1 MTENVKI
8 YTIEELEALG
18 WEFTTLNTIYNSQY
32 DQSFLELMLSEDIP
46 ADLPSPTSLQKFK
59 PYFNGP
65 KTIPSLGYNNFTP
78 AQILCD
84 VEKDPD
90 VATEGI
96 PEKWVLNLKAG
107 VFAITGLRA
116 NEALTLK
123 FALLCYIKGDTPLPI
138 QIAWRRDA
146 SSNWIVAYDT
156 YAYKWPVSGTTPP
169 GIECNI
175 LLNGLKPG
183 DSFQI
188 GIIRDNKASADKN
201 LYIYGFNLD
210 GATIMRSYTT
220 AKKKFTDPK
229 TGEVRSYANDPV
241 SCTSPADPRQSAA
254 EYASCIE
261 YGEQVI
267 VAGEPGKMYFPEEEL
282 YQWISPQ
289 QLDQFKKMYP
299 DCVEISYN
307 SALGYVYSQIGELYD
322 IASILAG
329 DTNDGT
335 AKIMRWILTV
345 LTAYNITSP
354 SARHSETLRDNYE
367 MVVKKVTEMKNG
379 ATTLHDAPIKETP
392 NAWGTV
398 VNGSKNKM
406 RG

>member
-8 YTIEELEALG
+8 YTIEELKNMG
-18 WEFTTLNTIYNSQY
+18 WEFLSTNTTFQTRFD
-32 DQSFLELMLSEDIP
+32 DQFAELLYSEKIPDNFPAVVSFK
-46 ADLPSPTSLQKFK
+46 QFQ
-59 PYFNGP
+59 PYFMGP
-65 KTIPSLGYNNFTP
+65 MDVPSLSYNNFSGDMVR
-78 AQILCD
+78 AD
-84 VEKDPD
+84 VEKEPYP
-90 VATEGI
+90 GKYMI
-96 PEKWVLNLKAG
+96 NLKMGAF
-107 VFAITGLRA
+107 VITGLSCS
-116 NEALTLK
+116 ETMSLLFTLSVS
-123 FALLCYIKGDTPLPI
+123 IKGDTPLPFKVNYI
-138 QIAWRRDA
+138 R
-146 SSNWIVAYDT
+146 SNTEARVECYSGL
-156 YAYKWPVSGTTPP
+156 AYKMTGDTLPTLQIPIHLSGLHP
-169 GIECNI
+169 GSPFHLSIE
-175 LLNGLKPG
+175 
-183 DSFQI
+183 
-188 GIIRDNKASADKN
+188 RDVYQFPIVEDKN
-201 LYIYGFNLD
+201 LYIHYFALQGDFVANS
-210 GATIMRSYTT
+210 ITT
-220 AKKKFTDPK
+220 AKKTFTDPK
-229 TGEVRSYANDPV
+229 TGAVRSYSNTPV
-241 SCTSPADPRQSAA
+241 MCISEAESLQSAA
-254 EYASCIE
+254 EYASLIE

-267 VAGEPGKMYFPEEEL
+267 VAAEPGKMYFPEEEL

-329 DTNDGT
+329 DTNEGT

>member
-8 YTIEELEALG
+8 YTIDELKNMG
-18 WEFTTLNTIYNSQY
+18 WEFLSTNTSVQTHFD
-32 DQSFLELMLSEDIP
+32 DQFAELLYSENIPDDFPDVVSFKQFE
-46 ADLPSPTSLQKFK
+46 
-59 PYFNGP
+59 PYFTGP
-65 KTIPSLGYNNFTP
+65 KDVPSLSYNNFNNTT
-78 AQILCD
+78 LSFD
-84 VEKDPD
+84 VEKEPS
-90 VATEGI
+90 I
-96 PEKWVLNLKAG
+96 PGKYMINLKMG
-107 VFAITGLRA
+107 LFIITGLSCS
-116 NEALTLK
+116 ETMSLLFTLSVSV
-123 FALLCYIKGDTPLPI
+123 KGDTPLPFKVNY
-138 QIAWRRDA
+138 RR
-146 SSNWIVAYDT
+146 SSNDKWIERYSGL
-156 YAYKWPVSGTTPP
+156 AYKMTGDMLPQLQIP
-169 GIECNI
+169 I
-175 LLNGLKPG
+175 LLSGLHPG
-183 DSFQI
+183 SPFHLSI
-188 GIIRDNKASADKN
+188 ERDVYKLPFVEDKN
-201 LYIYGFNLD
+201 LYIHYFGLQGDFVANS
-210 GATIMRSYTT
+210 ITT
-220 AKKKFTDPK
+220 AKKTFTDPK
-229 TGEVRSYANDPV
+229 TGAVRSYSNTPV
-241 SCTSPADPRQSAA
+241 MCISEAESLQSAA
-254 EYASCIE
+254 EYASLIE

-267 VAGEPGKMYFPEEEL
+267 VAAEPGKMYFPEEEL

>member
-8 YTIEELEALG
+8 YTIDELKNMG
-18 WEFTTLNTIYNSQY
+18 WEFLSTNTSVQTHFD
-32 DQSFLELMLSEDIP
+32 DQFTELLYSENIPDDFPDVVSFKQFE
-46 ADLPSPTSLQKFK
+46 
-59 PYFNGP
+59 PYFTGP
-65 KTIPSLGYNNFTP
+65 KDVPSLRYNNFIDTT
-78 AQILCD
+78 LLFD
-84 VEKDPD
+84 VEKEPS
-90 VATEGI
+90 I
-96 PEKWVLNLKAG
+96 PGKYMINSKMGL
-107 VFAITGLRA
+107 FIITGLSCS
-116 NEALTLK
+116 ETMSLLFTLSVSV
-123 FALLCYIKGDTPLPI
+123 KGDTPLPFKVNY
-138 QIAWRRDA
+138 RR
-146 SSNWIVAYDT
+146 SSNEAWIERYSGL
-156 YAYKWPVSGTTPP
+156 AYKMTGDMLPKLQIP
-169 GIECNI
+169 I
-175 LLNGLKPG
+175 LLSGLHPG
-183 DSFQI
+183 SPFHLSI
-188 GIIRDNKASADKN
+188 ERDVYKLPIVEDKN
-201 LYIYGFNLD
+201 LYIHYFDLAGDFVSNS
-210 GATIMRSYTT
+210 TTT
-220 AKKKFTDPK
+220 AKKTFTDPK
-229 TGEVRSYANDPV
+229 TGAVRSYSNTPV
-241 SCTSPADPRQSAA
+241 MCISEAESLQSAA
-254 EYASCIE
+254 EYASLIE

-267 VAGEPGKMYFPEEEL
+267 VAAEPGKMYFPEVEL

-335 AKIMRWILTV
+335 SKIMRWILTV

>member
-8 YTIEELEALG
+8 YTPEELEALG
-18 WEFTTLNTIYNSQY
+18 WEFTTLNTTYNPQY

-46 ADLPSPTSLQKFK
+46 ADLPSPTSLQKFE

-65 KTIPSLGYNNFTP
+65 KDVPSLQYNKFTN
-78 AQILCD
+78 ITYLCD
-84 VEKDPD
+84 VERIPD
-90 VATEGI
+90 I
-96 PEKWVLNLKAG
+96 PNKWAINLKAG
-107 VFAITGLRA
+107 MLSITGLTTSEIVSL
-116 NEALTLK
+116 NLE
-123 FALLCYIKGDTPLPI
+123 FACYTNSDTPLPFTVGS
-138 QIAWRRDA
+138 QLGSGAL
-146 SSNWIVAYDT
+146 YPT
-156 YAYKWPVSGTTPP
+156 YNGFATKYTRQESLEIRTAPIYLPYPP
-169 GIECNI
+169 GKPFSVYFKKDNVFTDG
-175 LLNGLKPG
+175 GLHIVY
-183 DSFQI
+183 F
-188 GIIRDNKASADKN
+188 RLVSAR
-201 LYIYGFNLD
+201 IPS
-210 GATIMRSYTT
+210 ITT
-220 AKKKFTDPK
+220 SAEKSFTDPK
-229 TGEVRSYANDPV
+229 TGAVRTYSNTPV
-241 SCTSPADPRQSAA
+241 SCSSAQASLQSAS

-267 VAGEPGKMYFPEEEL
+267 VAAEPGKMYFPEVEL

-335 AKIMRWILTV
+335 SKIMRWILTV

>member
-8 YTIEELEALG
+8 YTIEELKNMG
-18 WEFTTLNTIYNSQY
+18 WEFLSTNASFQTRFD
-32 DQSFLELMLSEDIP
+32 DQFVEWLYSEKIPDNFPDVVSFK
-46 ADLPSPTSLQKFK
+46 QFQ
-59 PYFNGP
+59 PYFTGP
-65 KTIPSLGYNNFTP
+65 MDVPSLSYNNFINVMLL
-78 AQILCD
+78 AD
-84 VEKDPD
+84 VEKEPS
-90 VATEGI
+90 TPGKYMI
-96 PEKWVLNLKAG
+96 NLKKS
-107 VFAITGLRA
+107 FFIITGLSCS
-116 NEALTLK
+116 ETMSLLFTLSVSV
-123 FALLCYIKGDTPLPI
+123 KGDTPLPFKVNYRRSANE
-138 QIAWRRDA
+138 AWIERY
-146 SSNWIVAYDT
+146 SGL
-156 YAYKWPVSGTTPP
+156 AYKMTGDTLPTLQIPIILSGLHP
-169 GIECNI
+169 GSPFHLSIE
-175 LLNGLKPG
+175 
-183 DSFQI
+183 
-188 GIIRDNKASADKN
+188 RDVYTGPIVEDKN
-201 LYIYGFNLD
+201 LYIHYFGLQGEFVANS
-210 GATIMRSYTT
+210 ITT
-220 AKKKFTDPK
+220 AKKTFTDPK
-229 TGEVRSYANDPV
+229 TGAVRSYSNTPV
-241 SCTSPADPRQSAA
+241 MCISEAESLQSAA
-254 EYASCIE
+254 EYASLIE

-267 VAGEPGKMYFPEEEL
+267 VAAEPGKMYFPEEEL

>member
-8 YTIEELEALG
+8 YTIEELKNMG
-18 WEFTTLNTIYNSQY
+18 WEFLSTNT
-32 DQSFLELMLSEDIP
+32 SFQPHFDDEFAELLYSEKIP
-46 ADLPSPTSLQKFK
+46 DNFPDVVSFK
-59 PYFNGP
+59 QFQPYFTGP
-65 KTIPSLGYNNFTP
+65 MNVPSLSYNNSNEMLL
-78 AQILCD
+78 AD
-84 VEKDPD
+84 VEKEPS
-90 VATEGI
+90 I
-96 PEKWVLNLKAG
+96 PGKYMINLKMG
-107 VFAITGLRA
+107 LLIITGLSCS
-116 NEALTLK
+116 ETMSLLFTLSVSV
-123 FALLCYIKGDTPLPI
+123 KGDTPLPFKVNYRGSKTG
-138 QIAWRRDA
+138 AWVECY
-146 SSNWIVAYDT
+146 SGL
-156 YAYKWPVSGTTPP
+156 AYKMTGDTLPTLQIPIHLSGLHP
-169 GIECNI
+169 GSPFHLSIE
-175 LLNGLKPG
+175 
-183 DSFQI
+183 
-188 GIIRDNKASADKN
+188 RDVYKFPIVEDKN
-201 LYIYGFNLD
+201 LYIHDFDLQGDFVPNS
-210 GATIMRSYTT
+210 ITT
-220 AKKKFTDPK
+220 AKKTFTDPK
-229 TGEVRSYANDPV
+229 TGAVRSYSNTPV
-241 SCTSPADPRQSAA
+241 MCISEAESLQSAA
-254 EYASCIE
+254 EYASLIE

-267 VAGEPGKMYFPEEEL
+267 VAAEPGKMYFPEEEL

>member
-18 WEFTTLNTIYNSQY
+18 WEFTTLNTIYNPQY
-32 DQSFLELMLSEDIP
+32 DQSFLELMLSQDIP

-65 KTIPSLGYNNFTP
+65 MTIPSLEYNDFTP
-78 AQILCD
+78 VQILCD
-84 VEKDPD
+84 VEKDPE
-90 VATEGI
+90 ASTEII
-96 PEKWVLNLKAG
+96 PDKWVVNLKAG
-107 VFAITGLRA
+107 AFTISGLRA
-116 NEALTLK
+116 GEALTLE
-123 FALLCYIKGDTPLPI
+123 FSLSCYIKGDTPLPF
-138 QIAWRRDA
+138 QIAWRRA
-146 SSNWIVAYDT
+146 VTYNWTIACEAM
-156 YAYKWPVSGTTPP
+156 AYKWLTPGTAPED
-169 GIECNI
+169 IKCNI
-175 LLNGLKPG
+175 LLSRLNPG
-183 DSFQI
+183 DVFQI
-188 GIIRDNKASADKN
+188 GIIRDNKMAADKN
-201 LYIYGFNLD
+201 LYIYGFNLS
-210 GATIMRSYTT
+210 GANIMRSYTT
-220 AKKKFTDPK
+220 AKKEFTDPK
-229 TGEVRSYANDPV
+229 TGEVRSYANSPV
-241 SCTSPADPRQSAA
+241 LCTSPSEALHSAA

-379 ATTLHDAPIKETP
+379 ATTLHDAPIKDAP

>member
-1 MTENVKI
+1 M
-8 YTIEELEALG
+8 
-18 WEFTTLNTIYNSQY
+18 
-32 DQSFLELMLSEDIP
+32 
-46 ADLPSPTSLQKFK
+46 
-59 PYFNGP
+59 
-65 KTIPSLGYNNFTP
+65 
-78 AQILCD
+78 
-84 VEKDPD
+84 
-90 VATEGI
+90 
-96 PEKWVLNLKAG
+96 
-107 VFAITGLRA
+107 
-116 NEALTLK
+116 
-123 FALLCYIKGDTPLPI
+123 
-138 QIAWRRDA
+138 
-146 SSNWIVAYDT
+146 
-156 YAYKWPVSGTTPP
+156 
-169 GIECNI
+169 
-175 LLNGLKPG
+175 
-183 DSFQI
+183 
-188 GIIRDNKASADKN
+188 
-201 LYIYGFNLD
+201 
-210 GATIMRSYTT
+210 
-220 AKKKFTDPK
+220 
-229 TGEVRSYANDPV
+229 
-241 SCTSPADPRQSAA
+241 
-254 EYASCIE
+254 
-261 YGEQVI
+261 
-267 VAGEPGKMYFPEEEL
+267 AGEPGKMYFREEEL

>member
-8 YTIEELEALG
+8 YTIEELKNMG
-18 WEFTTLNTIYNSQY
+18 WEFLSTNTSVQTHFD
-32 DQSFLELMLSEDIP
+32 DQFAELLYSENIPDDFPDVVSFKQFE
-46 ADLPSPTSLQKFK
+46 
-59 PYFNGP
+59 PYFTGP
-65 KTIPSLGYNNFTP
+65 KDVPSLSYNNFNGLT
-78 AQILCD
+78 LLFD

-90 VATEGI
+90 VATEVI

-123 FALLCYIKGDTPLPI
+123 FTLSCYIKGDTPLPI
-138 QIAWRRDA
+138 QIAWRIDA
-146 SSNWIVAYDT
+146 SSNWRVAYDT
-156 YAYKWPVSGTTPP
+156 YAYKWPVSGTNPP

-241 SCTSPADPRQSAA
+241 LCTSPADSRQSAA

-329 DTNDGT
+329 DTNEGT

>member
-8 YTIEELEALG
+8 YTIEELKNMG
-18 WEFTTLNTIYNSQY
+18 WEFLSTNTSVQTHFD
-32 DQSFLELMLSEDIP
+32 DQFAELLYSENIPDDFPDVVSFKQFE
-46 ADLPSPTSLQKFK
+46 
-59 PYFNGP
+59 PYFTGP
-65 KTIPSLGYNNFTP
+65 KDVPSLSYNNFNGTT
-78 AQILCD
+78 LLFD
-84 VEKDPD
+84 VEKEPS
-90 VATEGI
+90 I
-96 PEKWVLNLKAG
+96 PGKYMINSKMGL
-107 VFAITGLRA
+107 FIITGLSCS
-116 NEALTLK
+116 ETMSLLFTLSVSV
-123 FALLCYIKGDTPLPI
+123 KGDTPLPFKVNYRRSNAE
-138 QIAWRRDA
+138 AWIECY
-146 SSNWIVAYDT
+146 SGL
-156 YAYKWPVSGTTPP
+156 AYKMTGDTLPQLQIP
-169 GIECNI
+169 I
-175 LLNGLKPG
+175 LLSGLHPG
-183 DSFQI
+183 SPFHLSI
-188 GIIRDNKASADKN
+188 ERDVYKLPIVEDKN
-201 LYIYGFNLD
+201 LYIHYFGLEGDFVSNS
-210 GATIMRSYTT
+210 TTT
-220 AKKKFTDPK
+220 AKKTFTGPK
-229 TGEVRSYANDPV
+229 TGAVRSYSNTPV
-241 SCTSPADPRQSAA
+241 MCISEAESLQSAA
-254 EYASCIE
+254 EYASLIE

-267 VAGEPGKMYFPEEEL
+267 VAAEPGKMYFPEEEL

-379 ATTLHDAPIKETP
+379 ATTLHDAPIKDTP

>member
-8 YTIEELEALG
+8 YTIEELKNMG
-18 WEFTTLNTIYNSQY
+18 WEFLSTNTRVQTHF
-32 DQSFLELMLSEDIP
+32 DDEFDELLYSEKIP
-46 ADLPSPTSLQKFK
+46 DNFPDVVSLQQFQ
-59 PYFNGP
+59 PYFTGP
-65 KTIPSLGYNNFTP
+65 MGVPSLSYNNFSNVM
-78 AQILCD
+78 LFCD
-84 VEKDPD
+84 VEKESSVP
-90 VATEGI
+90 GKYMI
-96 PEKWVLNLKAG
+96 NLKRG
-107 VFAITGLRA
+107 LFIITGLSCS
-116 NEALTLK
+116 ETLSLL
-123 FALLCYIKGDTPLPI
+123 FALSVSVKGDTPLPFKVNYRRSNTG
-138 QIAWRRDA
+138 AWVECY
-146 SSNWIVAYDT
+146 SGL
-156 YAYKWPVSGTTPP
+156 AYKMTGDTLPTLQIP
-169 GIECNI
+169 I
-175 LLNGLKPG
+175 LLSGVHPG
-183 DSFQI
+183 SPFYLSI
-188 GIIRDNKASADKN
+188 GQDVYTDPIVEDKN
-201 LYIYGFNLD
+201 LYIHYFALQGGFVPNS
-210 GATIMRSYTT
+210 ITT
-220 AKKKFTDPK
+220 AKKTFTDPK
-229 TGEVRSYANDPV
+229 TGAVRSYSNTPV
-241 SCTSPADPRQSAA
+241 MCISEAESLQSAA
-254 EYASCIE
+254 EYASLIE

-267 VAGEPGKMYFPEEEL
+267 VAAEPGKMYFPEEEL

>member
-8 YTIEELEALG
+8 YTIEELKNMG
-18 WEFTTLNTIYNSQY
+18 WEFLSTNTSVQTHFD
-32 DQSFLELMLSEDIP
+32 DQFGELLYSENIPDDFPDVVSFKQFE
-46 ADLPSPTSLQKFK
+46 
-59 PYFNGP
+59 PYFTGP
-65 KTIPSLGYNNFTP
+65 KDVPSLRYNNFNGVT
-78 AQILCD
+78 LLFD
-84 VEKDPD
+84 VEKEPS
-90 VATEGI
+90 I
-96 PEKWVLNLKAG
+96 PGKYMINSKMG
-107 VFAITGLRA
+107 HFIITGLSCS
-116 NEALTLK
+116 ETMSLLFTLSVSV
-123 FALLCYIKGDTPLPI
+123 KGDTPLPFKVNY
-138 QIAWRRDA
+138 RR
-146 SSNWIVAYDT
+146 SSNKAWIERYSGL
-156 YAYKWPVSGTTPP
+156 AYKMTGDTLPQLQIP
-169 GIECNI
+169 I
-175 LLNGLKPG
+175 LLFGLHPG
-183 DSFQI
+183 SPFQLSI
-188 GIIRDNKASADKN
+188 ERDVYKFPIVEDKN
-201 LYIYGFNLD
+201 LYIHYFGLEGDFVANS
-210 GATIMRSYTT
+210 TTT
-220 AKKKFTDPK
+220 AKKTFTDPK
-229 TGEVRSYANDPV
+229 TGAVRSYSNTPV
-241 SCTSPADPRQSAA
+241 MCISEAESLQSAA
-254 EYASCIE
+254 EYASLIE

-267 VAGEPGKMYFPEEEL
+267 VAAEPGKMYFPEEEL

-335 AKIMRWILTV
+335 SKIMRWILTV

>member
-8 YTIEELEALG
+8 YTIEELKNMG
-18 WEFTTLNTIYNSQY
+18 WEFLSTNTSVQTHFD
-32 DQSFLELMLSEDIP
+32 DQFAEILYSENIPDDFPDVVSFKQFE
-46 ADLPSPTSLQKFK
+46 
-59 PYFNGP
+59 PYFTGP
-65 KTIPSLGYNNFTP
+65 KDVPSLSYNNFNGMT
-78 AQILCD
+78 LSFD
-84 VEKDPD
+84 VEKEPS
-90 VATEGI
+90 I
-96 PEKWVLNLKAG
+96 PGKYMINSKMG
-107 VFAITGLRA
+107 HFIITGLSCS
-116 NEALTLK
+116 ETMSLLFTLSVSV
-123 FALLCYIKGDTPLPI
+123 KGDTPLPFKVNY
-138 QIAWRRDA
+138 RR
-146 SSNWIVAYDT
+146 SSSESWIERYSGL
-156 YAYKWPVSGTTPP
+156 AYKMTGDMPP
-169 GIECNI
+169 QLQIPI
-175 LLNGLKPG
+175 LLSGLHPG
-183 DSFQI
+183 SPFHLSI
-188 GIIRDNKASADKN
+188 ERDVYRFPIVEDKN
-201 LYIYGFNLD
+201 LYIHYFGLEGDFVSNS
-210 GATIMRSYTT
+210 TTT
-220 AKKKFTDPK
+220 AKKTFTDPK
-229 TGEVRSYANDPV
+229 TGAVRSYSNTPV
-241 SCTSPADPRQSAA
+241 MCISEAESLQSAA
-254 EYASCIE
+254 EYASLIE

-267 VAGEPGKMYFPEEEL
+267 VAAEPGKMYFPEVEL

-335 AKIMRWILTV
+335 SKIMRWILTV

>member
-8 YTIEELEALG
+8 YTIEELKNMG
-18 WEFTTLNTIYNSQY
+18 WEFLSTNTSVQTHFD
-32 DQSFLELMLSEDIP
+32 DQFAELLYSENIPDDFPDVVSFK
-46 ADLPSPTSLQKFK
+46 QFQ
-59 PYFNGP
+59 PYFTGP
-65 KTIPSLGYNNFTP
+65 KDVPSLSYNNFNGVT
-78 AQILCD
+78 LLFD
-84 VEKDPD
+84 VEKEPS
-90 VATEGI
+90 I
-96 PEKWVLNLKAG
+96 PGKYMINSKMG
-107 VFAITGLRA
+107 HFIITGLSCS
-116 NEALTLK
+116 ETMSLLFTLSVSV
-123 FALLCYIKGDTPLPI
+123 KGDTPLPFKVNY
-138 QIAWRRDA
+138 RRSNA
-146 SSNWIVAYDT
+146 ENWIECYSGL
-156 YAYKWPVSGTTPP
+156 AYKMTGDTQPQLQIP
-169 GIECNI
+169 I
-175 LLNGLKPG
+175 LLSGLHPG
-183 DSFQI
+183 SPFHLSI
-188 GIIRDNKASADKN
+188 ERDVYKLPIVEDKN
-201 LYIYGFNLD
+201 LYIHYFGLEGDFVANS
-210 GATIMRSYTT
+210 TTT
-220 AKKKFTDPK
+220 AKKTFTDPK
-229 TGEVRSYANDPV
+229 TGAVRSYSNTPV
-241 SCTSPADPRQSAA
+241 MCISEAESLQSAA
-254 EYASCIE
+254 EYASLIE

-267 VAGEPGKMYFPEEEL
+267 VAAEPGKMYFPEEEL

>member
-8 YTIEELEALG
+8 YTPEELEALG
-18 WEFTTLNTIYNSQY
+18 WEFTTANNVYSPQYNQAFFEIMY
-32 DQSFLELMLSEDIP
+32 SEDIP
-46 ADLPSPTSLQKFK
+46 ADLPSPASLQAFE

-65 KTIPSLGYNNFTP
+65 MTIPSLKYN
-78 AQILCD
+78 AVQILCD
-84 VEKDPD
+84 VEKDPE
-90 VATEGI
+90 ASTEI
-96 PEKWVLNLKAG
+96 VPDKWVVNLKAG
-107 VFAITGLRA
+107 VFSIAGLRA
-116 NEALTLK
+116 GEALTLK
-123 FALLCYIKGDTPLPI
+123 FTLSCYIKGDTPLPI
-138 QIAWRRDA
+138 QIAWRRHA
-146 SSNWIVAYDT
+146 SSIWRVAYDT
-156 YAYKWPVSGTTPP
+156 YAYKWPVGTPP
-169 GIECNI
+169 PYIKHNI

-188 GIIRDNKASADKN
+188 GIIRDNKVSADKN
-201 LYIYGFNLD
+201 LYIYGFTLD

-241 SCTSPADPRQSAA
+241 LCTSPADSRQSAA

>member
-8 YTIEELEALG
+8 YTIEELKNMG
-18 WEFTTLNTIYNSQY
+18 WEFLSTNTRVQTHFDDTFAELLYSEKIPDDFPDVVSFKQFQPYFTGPMDVPSLSYNSF
-32 DQSFLELMLSEDIP
+32 SNVML
-46 ADLPSPTSLQKFK
+46 
-59 PYFNGP
+59 
-65 KTIPSLGYNNFTP
+65 
-78 AQILCD
+78 LCD
-84 VEKDPD
+84 AEKEPS
-90 VATEGI
+90 I
-96 PEKWVLNLKAG
+96 PGKYMINLKM
-107 VFAITGLRA
+107 GLFIIVGLSCS
-116 NEALTLK
+116 ETMSLLFTLSVSV
-123 FALLCYIKGDTPLPI
+123 KGDTPLPFKVNYRRSKNG
-138 QIAWRRDA
+138 AWIECY
-146 SSNWIVAYDT
+146 SGL
-156 YAYKWPVSGTTPP
+156 AYKMTGDTPP
-169 GIECNI
+169 TLQIPIILSGLHPGSPFHLSIE
-175 LLNGLKPG
+175 
-183 DSFQI
+183 
-188 GIIRDNKASADKN
+188 RDMYKFPIVEDKN
-201 LYIYGFNLD
+201 LYIHYFALQG
-210 GATIMRSYTT
+210 GVVPYSITT
-220 AKKKFTDPK
+220 AKKTFTDPK
-229 TGEVRSYANDPV
+229 TGAVRSYSNTPV
-241 SCTSPADPRQSAA
+241 MCISEAESLQSAA
-254 EYASCIE
+254 EYASLIE

-267 VAGEPGKMYFPEEEL
+267 VAAESGKMYFPEEEL

-392 NAWGTV
+392 NAWGMV

>member
-8 YTIEELEALG
+8 YTIEELKNMG
-18 WEFTTLNTIYNSQY
+18 WEFLSTNTPVQTHFD
-32 DQSFLELMLSEDIP
+32 DQFAELLYSENIPDDFPDVVSFKQFE
-46 ADLPSPTSLQKFK
+46 
-59 PYFNGP
+59 PYFTGP
-65 KTIPSLGYNNFTP
+65 KDVPSLSYNNFYATP
-78 AQILCD
+78 LLFD
-84 VEKDPD
+84 VEKEPS
-90 VATEGI
+90 I
-96 PEKWVLNLKAG
+96 PGKYMINSKMGL
-107 VFAITGLRA
+107 FIITGLSCS
-116 NEALTLK
+116 ETMSLLFTLSVSV
-123 FALLCYIKGDTPLPI
+123 KGDTPLPFKVNY
-138 QIAWRRDA
+138 RR
-146 SSNWIVAYDT
+146 SSNEAWIERYSGL
-156 YAYKWPVSGTTPP
+156 AYKMTGDMPP
-169 GIECNI
+169 KLQIPI
-175 LLNGLKPG
+175 LLSGLHPG
-183 DSFQI
+183 SPFHLSI
-188 GIIRDNKASADKN
+188 ERDVYKFPIVEDKN
-201 LYIYGFNLD
+201 LYIHYFGLEGDFVSKS
-210 GATIMRSYTT
+210 TTT
-220 AKKKFTDPK
+220 AKKTFTDPK
-229 TGEVRSYANDPV
+229 TGAVRSYSNTPV
-241 SCTSPADPRQSAA
+241 MCISEAESLQSAA
-254 EYASCIE
+254 EYASLIE

-267 VAGEPGKMYFPEEEL
+267 VAAEPGKMYFPEVEL

-335 AKIMRWILTV
+335 SKIMRWILTV

>member
-8 YTIEELEALG
+8 YTIEELKNMG
-18 WEFTTLNTIYNSQY
+18 WEFLSTNTSVQTHFD
-32 DQSFLELMLSEDIP
+32 DQFTELLYSENIPDDFPDVVSFKQFE
-46 ADLPSPTSLQKFK
+46 
-59 PYFNGP
+59 PYFTGP
-65 KTIPSLGYNNFTP
+65 KDVPSLSYNKFNGITLLF
-78 AQILCD
+78 D
-84 VEKDPD
+84 VGKEPS
-90 VATEGI
+90 I
-96 PEKWVLNLKAG
+96 PGKYMINLG
-107 VFAITGLRA
+107 MGHFIITGLSCS
-116 NEALTLK
+116 ETMSLLFTLSVSV
-123 FALLCYIKGDTPLPI
+123 KGDTPLPFKVNY
-138 QIAWRRDA
+138 RR
-146 SSNWIVAYDT
+146 SSNEAWIERYSGL
-156 YAYKWPVSGTTPP
+156 AYKMTGDTLPTLQIPIRLSGLHP
-169 GIECNI
+169 GSPFHLSIE
-175 LLNGLKPG
+175 
-183 DSFQI
+183 
-188 GIIRDNKASADKN
+188 RDVYKFPIVEDKN
-201 LYIYGFNLD
+201 LYIHYFGLAGDFVSNS
-210 GATIMRSYTT
+210 TTT
-220 AKKKFTDPK
+220 AKKTFTDPK
-229 TGEVRSYANDPV
+229 TGAVRSYSNTPV
-241 SCTSPADPRQSAA
+241 MCISEAESLQSAA
-254 EYASCIE
+254 EYASLIE

-267 VAGEPGKMYFPEEEL
+267 VAAEPGKMYFPEVEL

-335 AKIMRWILTV
+335 SKIMRWILTV

>member
-8 YTIEELEALG
+8 YTIEELKNMG
-18 WEFTTLNTIYNSQY
+18 WEFLSTNTSVQTRFD
-32 DQSFLELMLSEDIP
+32 DQFAELLYSENIPDDFPDVVSFK
-46 ADLPSPTSLQKFK
+46 QFQ
-59 PYFNGP
+59 PYFTGP
-65 KTIPSLGYNNFTP
+65 KDVPSLSYNNFNGVT
-78 AQILCD
+78 LLFD
-84 VEKDPD
+84 VEKEPS
-90 VATEGI
+90 I
-96 PEKWVLNLKAG
+96 PGKYMINSKMG
-107 VFAITGLRA
+107 VFIITGLSCS
-116 NEALTLK
+116 ETMSLLFTLSVSV
-123 FALLCYIKGDTPLPI
+123 KGDTPLPFKVNY
-138 QIAWRRDA
+138 RR
-146 SSNWIVAYDT
+146 SSNEAWIERYSGL
-156 YAYKWPVSGTTPP
+156 AYKMTGDTLPQLQIP
-169 GIECNI
+169 I
-175 LLNGLKPG
+175 LLSGLHPG
-183 DSFQI
+183 SPFHLSI
-188 GIIRDNKASADKN
+188 ERDVYKFPIVEDKN
-201 LYIYGFNLD
+201 LYIHYFGLEGDFVANS
-210 GATIMRSYTT
+210 TTT
-220 AKKKFTDPK
+220 AKKTFTDPK
-229 TGEVRSYANDPV
+229 TGAVRSYSNTPV
-241 SCTSPADPRQSAA
+241 MCISEAESLQSAA
-254 EYASCIE
+254 EYASLIE

-267 VAGEPGKMYFPEEEL
+267 VAAEPGKMYFPEEEL

>member
-8 YTIEELEALG
+8 YTIEELKNMG
-18 WEFTTLNTIYNSQY
+18 WEFLSTNTSVKTHFD
-32 DQSFLELMLSEDIP
+32 DQFAELLYSENIPDDFPDVVSFKQFE
-46 ADLPSPTSLQKFK
+46 
-59 PYFNGP
+59 PYFTGP
-65 KTIPSLGYNNFTP
+65 KDVPSLSYNNFNSTT
-78 AQILCD
+78 LLLD
-84 VEKDPD
+84 VEKEPS
-90 VATEGI
+90 I
-96 PEKWVLNLKAG
+96 PGKYMINLKMG
-107 VFAITGLRA
+107 VFIITGLSCS
-116 NEALTLK
+116 ETMSLLLTL
-123 FALLCYIKGDTPLPI
+123 AVSVKGDTPLPVKVNYRRSVSE
-138 QIAWRRDA
+138 AWIERY
-146 SSNWIVAYDT
+146 SGL
-156 YAYKWPVSGTTPP
+156 AYKMTGDMPTQLQIP
-169 GIECNI
+169 I
-175 LLNGLKPG
+175 LLSGLHPG
-183 DSFQI
+183 SPFHLSI
-188 GIIRDNKASADKN
+188 ERDVYKFPIVEDKN
-201 LYIYGFNLD
+201 LYIHYFGLEGDFV
-210 GATIMRSYTT
+210 SYSTTT
-220 AKKKFTDPK
+220 AKKTFTDPK
-229 TGEVRSYANDPV
+229 TGAVRSYSNTPV
-241 SCTSPADPRQSAA
+241 MCISEAESLQSAA
-254 EYASCIE
+254 EYASLIE

-267 VAGEPGKMYFPEEEL
+267 VAAEPGKMYFPEEEL

>member
-8 YTIEELEALG
+8 YTIEELKNMG
-18 WEFTTLNTIYNSQY
+18 WEFLSTNTSVQTHFDDQFAELLYSENIPDDFPDVVSFKQFEPYFTGPKDVPSLRYNNLNGTTLL
-32 DQSFLELMLSEDIP
+32 F
-46 ADLPSPTSLQKFK
+46 
-59 PYFNGP
+59 
-65 KTIPSLGYNNFTP
+65 
-78 AQILCD
+78 D
-84 VEKDPD
+84 VEKEPS
-90 VATEGI
+90 I
-96 PEKWVLNLKAG
+96 PGKYMINSKMG
-107 VFAITGLRA
+107 HFIITGLSCS
-116 NEALTLK
+116 ETMSLLFTLSVSV
-123 FALLCYIKGDTPLPI
+123 KGDTPLPFKVNY
-138 QIAWRRDA
+138 RR
-146 SSNWIVAYDT
+146 SSNEAWIERYSGL
-156 YAYKWPVSGTTPP
+156 AYKMTGDMLPQLQIP
-169 GIECNI
+169 I
-175 LLNGLKPG
+175 LLSGLHPG
-183 DSFQI
+183 SPFHLSI
-188 GIIRDNKASADKN
+188 ERDVYRLPFVEDKN
-201 LYIYGFNLD
+201 LYIHYFGLEGDFVSNS
-210 GATIMRSYTT
+210 TTT
-220 AKKKFTDPK
+220 AKKTFTDPK
-229 TGEVRSYANDPV
+229 TGAVRSYSNTPV
-241 SCTSPADPRQSAA
+241 MCISEAESLQSAA
-254 EYASCIE
+254 EYASLIE

-267 VAGEPGKMYFPEEEL
+267 VAAEPGKMYFPEEEL

>member
-8 YTIEELEALG
+8 YTIEELKNMG
-18 WEFTTLNTIYNSQY
+18 WEFLSTNTSVQTRFD
-32 DQSFLELMLSEDIP
+32 DQFAELLYSENIPDDFPDVVSFK
-46 ADLPSPTSLQKFK
+46 QFQ
-59 PYFNGP
+59 PYFTGP
-65 KTIPSLGYNNFTP
+65 KDVPSLSYNNFNGVT
-78 AQILCD
+78 LLFD
-84 VEKDPD
+84 VEKEPS
-90 VATEGI
+90 I
-96 PEKWVLNLKAG
+96 PGKYMINSKMGL
-107 VFAITGLRA
+107 FIITGLSCS
-116 NEALTLK
+116 ETMSLLFTLSVSV
-123 FALLCYIKGDTPLPI
+123 KGDTPLPFKVNY
-138 QIAWRRDA
+138 RRSDA
-146 SSNWIVAYDT
+146 ENWIERYSGL
-156 YAYKWPVSGTTPP
+156 AYKMTGDTLPQLQIP
-169 GIECNI
+169 I
-175 LLNGLKPG
+175 LLSGLHPG
-183 DSFQI
+183 SPFHLSI
-188 GIIRDNKASADKN
+188 ERDVYKFPIVEDKN
-201 LYIYGFNLD
+201 LYIHYFGLAGDFVANS
-210 GATIMRSYTT
+210 TTT
-220 AKKKFTDPK
+220 AKKTFTDPK
-229 TGEVRSYANDPV
+229 TGAVRSYSNIPV
-241 SCTSPADPRQSAA
+241 MCISEAESLQSAA
-254 EYASCIE
+254 EYASLIE

-267 VAGEPGKMYFPEEEL
+267 VAAEPGKMYFPEEEL

>member
-8 YTIEELEALG
+8 YTIEELKNMG
-18 WEFTTLNTIYNSQY
+18 WEFLSTNTRVQTHF
-32 DQSFLELMLSEDIP
+32 DDEFAELLYSEKIP
-46 ADLPSPTSLQKFK
+46 DNFPDVVSLQQFQ
-59 PYFNGP
+59 PYFTGP
-65 KTIPSLGYNNFTP
+65 MGVPSLSYNNFSNGM
-78 AQILCD
+78 LFCD
-84 VEKDPD
+84 VEKEPS
-90 VATEGI
+90 VPGKYMI
-96 PEKWVLNLKAG
+96 NLKRG
-107 VFAITGLRA
+107 LFIITGLSCS
-116 NEALTLK
+116 ETLS
-123 FALLCYIKGDTPLPI
+123 LLFTLSVSVKGDTPLPFKVNYRRSNTE
-138 QIAWRRDA
+138 AWVECY
-146 SSNWIVAYDT
+146 SGL
-156 YAYKWPVSGTTPP
+156 AYKMTGDTLPTLQIP
-169 GIECNI
+169 I
-175 LLNGLKPG
+175 LLSGVHPG
-183 DSFQI
+183 SPFYLSI
-188 GIIRDNKASADKN
+188 GQDVYTDHIVEDKN
-201 LYIYGFNLD
+201 LYIYDFALQG
-210 GATIMRSYTT
+210 GVVPYSITT
-220 AKKKFTDPK
+220 AKKTFTDPK
-229 TGEVRSYANDPV
+229 TGAVRSYSNTPV
-241 SCTSPADPRQSAA
+241 MCISEAESLQSAA
-254 EYASCIE
+254 EYASLIE

-267 VAGEPGKMYFPEEEL
+267 VAAEPGKMYFPEEEL

>member
-8 YTIEELEALG
+8 YTIEELKNMG
-18 WEFTTLNTIYNSQY
+18 WEFLSTNTTFQTRFD
-32 DQSFLELMLSEDIP
+32 DQFVEWLYSEKIPDNFPDVVSFK
-46 ADLPSPTSLQKFK
+46 QFQ
-59 PYFNGP
+59 PYFTGP
-65 KTIPSLGYNNFTP
+65 MDVPSLSYDNFSSV
-78 AQILCD
+78 ILLSD
-84 VEKDPD
+84 VEKEPS
-90 VATEGI
+90 TPGKYMI
-96 PEKWVLNLKAG
+96 NLKKG
-107 VFAITGLRA
+107 FFIITGLSCS
-116 NEALTLK
+116 ETMSLLFTLSVSV
-123 FALLCYIKGDTPLPI
+123 KGDTPLPFKVNYRRSNAA
-138 QIAWRRDA
+138 AWVECY
-146 SSNWIVAYDT
+146 SGL
-156 YAYKWPVSGTTPP
+156 AYKMTGDTLPALQIPIHLSGLHP
-169 GIECNI
+169 GSPFHLSIERDVY
-175 LLNGLKPG
+175 PG
-183 DSFQI
+183 SI
-188 GIIRDNKASADKN
+188 VEDKN
-201 LYIYGFNLD
+201 LYIHYFSLQGDFVANS
-210 GATIMRSYTT
+210 ITT
-220 AKKKFTDPK
+220 AKKTFTDPK
-229 TGEVRSYANDPV
+229 TGAVRSYSNTPV
-241 SCTSPADPRQSAA
+241 MCISEAESLQSAA
-254 EYASCIE
+254 EYASLIE

-267 VAGEPGKMYFPEEEL
+267 VAAEPGKMYFPEEEL

>member
-8 YTIEELEALG
+8 YTIEELKNMG
-18 WEFTTLNTIYNSQY
+18 WEFLSTNTSVQTRFD
-32 DQSFLELMLSEDIP
+32 DQFAELLYSENIPDDFPDVVSFK
-46 ADLPSPTSLQKFK
+46 QFQ
-59 PYFNGP
+59 PYFTGP
-65 KTIPSLGYNNFTP
+65 KDVPSLSYNNFYATT
-78 AQILCD
+78 LLFD
-84 VEKDPD
+84 VEKEPS
-90 VATEGI
+90 I
-96 PEKWVLNLKAG
+96 PGKYMINSKMGL
-107 VFAITGLRA
+107 FIITGLSCS
-116 NEALTLK
+116 ETMSLLFTLSVSV
-123 FALLCYIKGDTPLPI
+123 KGDTPLPFKVNY
-138 QIAWRRDA
+138 RR
-146 SSNWIVAYDT
+146 SSNEAWIERYSGL
-156 YAYKWPVSGTTPP
+156 AYKMTGDTLPQLQIP
-169 GIECNI
+169 I
-175 LLNGLKPG
+175 LLSGLHPG
-183 DSFQI
+183 SPFHLSI
-188 GIIRDNKASADKN
+188 ERDVYKFPIVEDKN
-201 LYIYGFNLD
+201 LYIHYFGLAGDFVANS
-210 GATIMRSYTT
+210 TTT
-220 AKKKFTDPK
+220 AKKTFTDPK
-229 TGEVRSYANDPV
+229 TGAVRSYSNTPV
-241 SCTSPADPRQSAA
+241 MCISEAESLQSAA
-254 EYASCIE
+254 EYASLIE

-267 VAGEPGKMYFPEEEL
+267 VAAEPGKMYFPEEEL

-335 AKIMRWILTV
+335 SKIMRWILTV

>member
-8 YTIEELEALG
+8 YTIEELKNMG
-18 WEFTTLNTIYNSQY
+18 WEFLSTSTTFQTRFD
-32 DQSFLELMLSEDIP
+32 DQFAELLYSEKIPDNFPAVVSFK
-46 ADLPSPTSLQKFK
+46 QFQ
-59 PYFNGP
+59 PYFMGP
-65 KTIPSLGYNNFTP
+65 MDVPSLSYNNFSGDMVR
-78 AQILCD
+78 AD
-84 VEKDPD
+84 VEKEPSP
-90 VATEGI
+90 GKYMI
-96 PEKWVLNLKAG
+96 NLKMGAF
-107 VFAITGLRA
+107 VITGLSCS
-116 NEALTLK
+116 ETMSLLFTLSVS
-123 FALLCYIKGDTPLPI
+123 IKGDTPLPFKVNYI
-138 QIAWRRDA
+138 RSNTEAWVECY
-146 SSNWIVAYDT
+146 SGL
-156 YAYKWPVSGTTPP
+156 AYKMTGDTLPTLQIPIHLSGLHP
-169 GIECNI
+169 GSPFHLSIE
-175 LLNGLKPG
+175 
-183 DSFQI
+183 
-188 GIIRDNKASADKN
+188 RDVYQFPIVEDKN
-201 LYIYGFNLD
+201 LYIHYFALYGDFVANS
-210 GATIMRSYTT
+210 ITT
-220 AKKKFTDPK
+220 AKKTFTDPK
-229 TGEVRSYANDPV
+229 TGAVRSYSNTPV
-241 SCTSPADPRQSAA
+241 MCISEAESLQSAA
-254 EYASCIE
+254 EYASLIE

-267 VAGEPGKMYFPEEEL
+267 VAAEPGKMYFPEEEL

-329 DTNDGT
+329 DTNEGT

>member
-8 YTIEELEALG
+8 YTIEELKNMG
-18 WEFTTLNTIYNSQY
+18 WEFLSTNTLFQSRFD
-32 DQSFLELMLSEDIP
+32 DQFVEPLYSEKIPDNFPDVVSFK
-46 ADLPSPTSLQKFK
+46 QFQ
-59 PYFNGP
+59 PYFTGP
-65 KTIPSLGYNNFTP
+65 MDVPSLSYNNFSG
-78 AQILCD
+78 AMSLAD
-84 VEKDPD
+84 VEKEPS
-90 VATEGI
+90 I
-96 PEKWVLNLKAG
+96 PGKYMINLKKG
-107 VFAITGLRA
+107 LFIITGCSCSETMSL
-116 NEALTLK
+116 LFTLSVSV
-123 FALLCYIKGDTPLPI
+123 KGDTPLPFKVNY
-138 QIAWRRDA
+138 RR
-146 SSNWIVAYDT
+146 SSNEAWIERYSGL
-156 YAYKWPVSGTTPP
+156 AYKMTGDTSPTLPIP
-169 GIECNI
+169 I
-175 LLNGLKPG
+175 LLSGLHPG
-183 DSFQI
+183 SPFHLSI
-188 GIIRDNKASADKN
+188 ERDVYPAPIVEDKN
-201 LYIYGFNLD
+201 LYIHYFALQGDFVSNS
-210 GATIMRSYTT
+210 ITT
-220 AKKKFTDPK
+220 AKKTFTDPK
-229 TGEVRSYANDPV
+229 TGAVRSYSNTPV
-241 SCTSPADPRQSAA
+241 MCISEAESLQSAA
-254 EYASCIE
+254 EYASLIE

-267 VAGEPGKMYFPEEEL
+267 VAAEPGKMYFPEEEL

-329 DTNDGT
+329 DTNEGT
-335 AKIMRWILTV
+335 SKIMRWILTV

>member
-8 YTIEELEALG
+8 YTIEELKNMG
-18 WEFTTLNTIYNSQY
+18 WEFLSTNTRGQTHF
-32 DQSFLELMLSEDIP
+32 DDEFAELLYSEKIP
-46 ADLPSPTSLQKFK
+46 DNFPDVVSLQQFQ
-59 PYFNGP
+59 PYFTGP
-65 KTIPSLGYNNFTP
+65 MGVPSLSYNNFSNVM
-78 AQILCD
+78 LFCD
-84 VEKDPD
+84 VEKEPS
-90 VATEGI
+90 VPGKYMI
-96 PEKWVLNLKAG
+96 NLKRG
-107 VFAITGLRA
+107 LFIITGLSCS
-116 NEALTLK
+116 ETLS
-123 FALLCYIKGDTPLPI
+123 LLFTLSVSVKGDTPLPFKVNYRRSNTE
-138 QIAWRRDA
+138 AWVECY
-146 SSNWIVAYDT
+146 SGL
-156 YAYKWPVSGTTPP
+156 AYKMTGDTLPTLQIP
-169 GIECNI
+169 I
-175 LLNGLKPG
+175 LLSGVHPG
-183 DSFQI
+183 SPFYLSI
-188 GIIRDNKASADKN
+188 GQDVYTDHIVEDKN
-201 LYIYGFNLD
+201 LYIYYFALQG
-210 GATIMRSYTT
+210 GVVPYSITT
-220 AKKKFTDPK
+220 AKKTFTDPK
-229 TGEVRSYANDPV
+229 TGAVRSYSNTPV
-241 SCTSPADPRQSAA
+241 MCISEAESLQSAA
-254 EYASCIE
+254 EYASLIE

-267 VAGEPGKMYFPEEEL
+267 VAAEPGKMYFPEEEL

>member
-8 YTIEELEALG
+8 YTIEELKNMG
-18 WEFTTLNTIYNSQY
+18 WEFLSTNTSVQTRFDDEFAELLYSEKIP
-32 DQSFLELMLSEDIP
+32 DDFPDVVSFK
-46 ADLPSPTSLQKFK
+46 QFQ

-65 KTIPSLGYNNFTP
+65 KTIPSLDYNSFTSI
-78 AQILCD
+78 QYLFD

-90 VATEGI
+90 VSTVAI
-96 PEKWVLNLKAG
+96 PDKWVINLKAG
-107 VFAITGLRA
+107 LFAIAGLRA

-123 FALLCYIKGDTPLPI
+123 FTLSCYIKGDTPLPI
-138 QIAWRRDA
+138 QIAWRRDDA
-146 SSNWIVAYDT
+146 SIWSISYDT
-156 YAYKWPVSGTTPP
+156 YAYKWPVPGSNPP
-169 GIECNI
+169 GIEYNMR
-175 LLNGLKPG
+175 LSGLKPG

-188 GIIRDNKASADKN
+188 GIIRDHKASADKN
-201 LYIYGFNLD
+201 LYIYGFNLA

-220 AKKKFTDPK
+220 AKKEFTDPK
-229 TGEVRSYANDPV
+229 TGEVRSYANSPV
-241 SCTSPADPRQSAA
+241 LCTSPADSLQSAA

>member
-8 YTIEELEALG
+8 YTPEELEALG
-18 WEFTTLNTIYNSQY
+18 WEFTTANNVYSPQYNQA
-32 DQSFLELMLSEDIP
+32 FFELMYSEDIP
-46 ADLPSPTSLQKFK
+46 ADLPSPASLQAFE

-65 KTIPSLGYNNFTP
+65 MAIPSLKYN
-78 AQILCD
+78 AVQILCD
-84 VEKDPD
+84 VEKDPE
-90 VATEGI
+90 ASTEI
-96 PEKWVLNLKAG
+96 VPDKWVVNLKAG
-107 VFAITGLRA
+107 VFSIAGLRA
-116 NEALTLK
+116 GEALTLK
-123 FALLCYIKGDTPLPI
+123 FTLSCYIKGDTPLPI

-146 SSNWIVAYDT
+146 SSIWSVAYDT
-156 YAYKWPVSGTTPP
+156 YAYKWPVSGTPP
-169 GIECNI
+169 YIKHNI

-188 GIIRDNKASADKN
+188 GIIRDNKVSADKN
-201 LYIYGFNLD
+201 LYIYGFTLD

-241 SCTSPADPRQSAA
+241 LCTSPADSRQSAA

>member
-8 YTIEELEALG
+8 YTIEELKNMG
-18 WEFTTLNTIYNSQY
+18 WEFLSTNTSVQTHFD
-32 DQSFLELMLSEDIP
+32 DQFAELLYSKNIPDDFPDVVSFKQFE
-46 ADLPSPTSLQKFK
+46 
-59 PYFNGP
+59 PYFTGP
-65 KTIPSLGYNNFTP
+65 KDVPSLSYNNFNGTTW
-78 AQILCD
+78 LFH
-84 VEKDPD
+84 VEKEPS
-90 VATEGI
+90 I
-96 PEKWVLNLKAG
+96 PGKYMINLG
-107 VFAITGLRA
+107 MGSFIITGLSCS
-116 NEALTLK
+116 ETMSLLFTLSVSV
-123 FALLCYIKGDTPLPI
+123 KGDTPLPFKVNYRRSNAA
-138 QIAWRRDA
+138 AWVERY
-146 SSNWIVAYDT
+146 SGL
-156 YAYKWPVSGTTPP
+156 AYKMTGDTLPRLQIP
-169 GIECNI
+169 I
-175 LLNGLKPG
+175 LLSGLHPG
-183 DSFQI
+183 SPFHLSI
-188 GIIRDNKASADKN
+188 ERDVYKFPIVEDKN
-201 LYIYGFNLD
+201 LYIHYFGLEGDFVSNS
-210 GATIMRSYTT
+210 TTT
-220 AKKKFTDPK
+220 AKKTFTDPK
-229 TGEVRSYANDPV
+229 TGAVRSYSNTPV
-241 SCTSPADPRQSAA
+241 MCISEAESLQSAA
-254 EYASCIE
+254 EYASLIE

-267 VAGEPGKMYFPEEEL
+267 VAAEPGKMYFPEEEL

>member
-8 YTIEELEALG
+8 YTIEELKNMG
-18 WEFTTLNTIYNSQY
+18 WEFLSTNTSVQTRFDDQFVEWLYSEKIPDNFPDVVSFKQFQPYFTGPMDVPSLSYNSF
-32 DQSFLELMLSEDIP
+32 SGEMMP
-46 ADLPSPTSLQKFK
+46 A
-59 PYFNGP
+59 
-65 KTIPSLGYNNFTP
+65 
-78 AQILCD
+78 D
-84 VEKDPD
+84 VEKEPS
-90 VATEGI
+90 TPGKYMI
-96 PEKWVLNLKAG
+96 NLKKWV
-107 VFAITGLRA
+107 FIITGLSCS
-116 NEALTLK
+116 ETMSLLFTLSVSV
-123 FALLCYIKGDTPLPI
+123 KGDTPLPFKVNY
-138 QIAWRRDA
+138 RH
-146 SSNWIVAYDT
+146 SNTEPWVESYSGL
-156 YAYKWPVSGTTPP
+156 AYKMTGDTLSTLQIPIHLSGLHP
-169 GIECNI
+169 GSPFHLSIE
-175 LLNGLKPG
+175 
-183 DSFQI
+183 
-188 GIIRDNKASADKN
+188 RDVYTGPIVEDKN
-201 LYIYGFNLD
+201 LYIHYFGLQGDFVANS
-210 GATIMRSYTT
+210 ITT
-220 AKKKFTDPK
+220 AKKTFTDPK
-229 TGEVRSYANDPV
+229 TGAVRSYSNTPV
-241 SCTSPADPRQSAA
+241 MCISEAESLQSAA
-254 EYASCIE
+254 EYASLIE

-267 VAGEPGKMYFPEEEL
+267 VASEPGKMYFPEEEL

>member
-8 YTIEELEALG
+8 YTIEELKNMG
-18 WEFTTLNTIYNSQY
+18 WEFLSTNTSVQTRFD
-32 DQSFLELMLSEDIP
+32 DQFAELLYSEKIPDDFPDVVSFK
-46 ADLPSPTSLQKFK
+46 QFQ
-59 PYFNGP
+59 PYFTGP
-65 KTIPSLGYNNFTP
+65 IDVPSLSYNGFNGVTLLF
-78 AQILCD
+78 D
-84 VEKDPD
+84 VEKEPS
-90 VATEGI
+90 I
-96 PEKWVLNLKAG
+96 PGKYMINSKMG
-107 VFAITGLRA
+107 HFIITGLSCS
-116 NEALTLK
+116 ETMSLLFTLSVSV
-123 FALLCYIKGDTPLPI
+123 KGDTPLPFKVNYRRSSSE
-138 QIAWRRDA
+138 AWIERY
-146 SSNWIVAYDT
+146 SGL
-156 YAYKWPVSGTTPP
+156 AYKMTGDTLPQLQIP
-169 GIECNI
+169 I
-175 LLNGLKPG
+175 LLSGLHPG
-183 DSFQI
+183 SPFHLSI
-188 GIIRDNKASADKN
+188 ERDVYQFPIVEDKN
-201 LYIYGFNLD
+201 LYIHYFGLEGDFVSNS
-210 GATIMRSYTT
+210 ITT
-220 AKKKFTDPK
+220 AKKTFTAPK
-229 TGEVRSYANDPV
+229 TGAVRSYSNTPV
-241 SCTSPADPRQSAA
+241 MCISEAESLQSAA
-254 EYASCIE
+254 EYASLIE

-267 VAGEPGKMYFPEEEL
+267 VAAEPGKMYFPEEEL

>member
-8 YTIEELEALG
+8 YTIEELKNMG
-18 WEFTTLNTIYNSQY
+18 WEFLSTNTSVQTHFDDQFTELLYSENIPDDFPDVVSFKQFEPYFTGPKAVPSLSYNGFNGTTLL
-32 DQSFLELMLSEDIP
+32 F
-46 ADLPSPTSLQKFK
+46 
-59 PYFNGP
+59 
-65 KTIPSLGYNNFTP
+65 
-78 AQILCD
+78 D
-84 VEKDPD
+84 VEKEPS
-90 VATEGI
+90 I
-96 PEKWVLNLKAG
+96 PGKYMINSKMG
-107 VFAITGLRA
+107 HFMITGLSCS
-116 NEALTLK
+116 ETMSLLFTLSVSV
-123 FALLCYIKGDTPLPI
+123 KGDTPLPFKVNYRRSSSE
-138 QIAWRRDA
+138 AWIERY
-146 SSNWIVAYDT
+146 SGL
-156 YAYKWPVSGTTPP
+156 AYKMTGDMLPQLQIP
-169 GIECNI
+169 I
-175 LLNGLKPG
+175 LLSGLHPG
-183 DSFQI
+183 SPFHLSI
-188 GIIRDNKASADKN
+188 ERDVYKLPIVEDKN
-201 LYIYGFNLD
+201 LYIHYFDLAGDFVSNS
-210 GATIMRSYTT
+210 TTT
-220 AKKKFTDPK
+220 AKKTFTDPK
-229 TGEVRSYANDPV
+229 TGAVRSYSNTPV
-241 SCTSPADPRQSAA
+241 MCISEAESLQSAA
-254 EYASCIE
+254 EYASLIE

-267 VAGEPGKMYFPEEEL
+267 VAAEPGKMYFPEEEL

>member
-8 YTIEELEALG
+8 YTIEELKNMG
-18 WEFTTLNTIYNSQY
+18 WEFLSTNTSVQTHFD
-32 DQSFLELMLSEDIP
+32 DQFAELLYSENIPDDFPDVVSFKQFE
-46 ADLPSPTSLQKFK
+46 
-59 PYFNGP
+59 PYFTGP
-65 KTIPSLGYNNFTP
+65 KDVPSLSYNNFGDTT
-78 AQILCD
+78 LLFD
-84 VEKDPD
+84 VEKEPS
-90 VATEGI
+90 I
-96 PEKWVLNLKAG
+96 PGKYMINSKMGL
-107 VFAITGLRA
+107 FIITGLSCS
-116 NEALTLK
+116 ETMSLLFTLSVSV
-123 FALLCYIKGDTPLPI
+123 KGDTPLPFKVNY
-138 QIAWRRDA
+138 RR
-146 SSNWIVAYDT
+146 SSNEAWIERYSGL
-156 YAYKWPVSGTTPP
+156 AYKMTGDMLPELQIP
-169 GIECNI
+169 I
-175 LLNGLKPG
+175 LLSGLRPG
-183 DSFQI
+183 SPFHLSI
-188 GIIRDNKASADKN
+188 ERDVYRFPIVEDKN
-201 LYIYGFNLD
+201 LYIHYFGLEGDFVSNS
-210 GATIMRSYTT
+210 TTT
-220 AKKKFTDPK
+220 AKKTFTDPK
-229 TGEVRSYANDPV
+229 TGAVRSYSNTPV
-241 SCTSPADPRQSAA
+241 MCISEAESLQSAA
-254 EYASCIE
+254 EYASLIE

-267 VAGEPGKMYFPEEEL
+267 VAAEPGKMYFPEVEL

-335 AKIMRWILTV
+335 SKIMRWILTV